1 MAEMREAGLPG
12 PLEDDFFREVE
23 TLDLRA
29 EIQNFW
35 SSEKTG
41 RLNRP
46 LREAFEELVERRRL
60 YEILKVE
67 QGPGA
72 ARLTLGHMWRLTRLE
87 GRLLLHTFDLARG
100 LWREQAL
107 EGITWEGMTWDI
119 SGDISGSSRPL
130 DSLEV
135 WPEIE
140 INPLGKAVTGS
151 YKNLI
156 SAWVDRVLE
165 ALTAEM
171 KPSPPPGAEGGL
183 AAFISSRFAQLP
195 SRVPAQAIHSALH
208 RHILDRELLDLLFP
222 LRRVHDG
229 LVPLSLYLAAQPHE
243 AGLARLSREAPNFPP
258 LLNFIPPASWLRP
271 DLLQDEVLRNANPV
285 FENLSPAALGWLR
298 RAPAEAL
305 ARFHHC
311 FKTRRYPWTFFA
323 VMAYQVKIK
332 SGDPPLPD
340 YIDIAREVA
349 ETMAVLPP
357 RAAWP
362 AGLLETIIEK
372 VWKLFIKFNWRRA
385 DPARTARLA
394 RHLARRLAAAGAE
407 AESPPAA
414 SGPLSLEE

>member
-1 MAEMREAGLPG
+1 MAEMKEAGRPG
-12 PLEDDFFREVE
+12 PLEDHDFKEIE

-29 EIQNFW
+29 EFQNFW

-41 RLNRP
+41 RLNRR

-72 ARLTLGHMWRLTRLE
+72 ARLTLGHMWRLTRLA
-87 GRLLLHTFDLARG
+87 GQPGLLLQTFDLAQG

-107 EGITWEGMTWDI
+107 EGITWEGPDI

-130 DSLEV
+130 DSMEV

-151 YKNLI
+151 YKNLV
-156 SAWVDRVLE
+156 SAWLDRVLE
-165 ALTAEM
+165 ALSDEI
-171 KPSPPPGAEGGL
+171 KPSPPPGAEKGL
-183 AAFISSRFAQLP
+183 ADFVYRRFAQLP
-195 SRVPAQAIHSALH
+195 SRVPARAIHSALH
-208 RHILDRELLDLLFP
+208 RHILDREFLNLLFP
-222 LRRVHDG
+222 LRRGHDG
-229 LVPLSLYLAAQPHE
+229 LVPLSLYLAAQPQK
-243 AGLARLSREAPNFPP
+243 AGLARLSRETPDFLP
-258 LLNFIPPASWLRP
+258 LLNFIPPAFWSRP
-271 DLLQDEVLRNANPV
+271 DLLQDEVLRSASPV

-298 RAPAEAL
+298 RAPADAL

-323 VMAYQVKIK
+323 VVAYQVKIK

-340 YIDIAREVA
+340 YLAIARDVA
-349 ETMAVLPP
+349 ETMAELPP

-394 RHLARRLAAAGAE
+394 RHLARRLAAPGA
-407 AESPPAA
+407 APESPPAA
-414 SGPLSLEE
+414 SGPLSEEE